1 MENNLYWSM
10 ISIVSFSFQWQ
21 NTFWG
26 PQSVQSLTP
35 KFQLLVRDLCL
46 PVSCLSKMLISVEN
60 VGIPSIEGKRN
71 FYTFVFLPFTRIAA
85 LRMSPFL
92 SLPLW
97 MLLTCWSRS
106 DVITWLWIAVS
117 WLPVCS
123 DCRLHWLLSLLIA
136 ERWWIYWIL
145 NFKFLMN

>member
-1 MENNLYWSM
+1 M

-85 LRMSPFL
+85 LRM
-92 SLPLW
+92 
-97 MLLTCWSRS
+97 
-106 DVITWLWIAVS
+106 
-117 WLPVCS
+117 
-123 DCRLHWLLSLLIA
+123 
-136 ERWWIYWIL
+136 
-145 NFKFLMN
+145 